1 MAMLTNN
8 NEEKVVLITGASSG
22 IGAELARQLAREAAR
37 SGRRVRL
44 ALAAR
49 RADRLE
55 TLAQELRRDH
65 GADVLV
71 QLTDVTQPA
80 QVAAL
85 IDKVRQDY
93 GRLDVLV
100 NNAGVLKM
108 EPFLDMPFGDMQ
120 YMVNVNFWGP
130 VHAIRAAAPLMAAT
144 GGGHIVQVASGVA
157 RRGLPFM
164 AVYSATKS
172 ALAGLTESL
181 RLELKTKSIAFTTV
195 YPGGVDTDM
204 PASVDPSR
212 LPPAYHDHAGL
223 RIPAARVAR
232 AIRKAM
238 RSRPLE
244 VYIPWWVR
252 GGAWLSVLF
261 PSAADFILR
270 RNYKQAV

>member
-1 MAMLTNN
+1 MFMLTKNQ
-8 NEEKVVLITGASSG
+8 EQVVLITGASSG

-37 SGRRVRL
+37 SGGRVRL

-49 RADRLE
+49 RTDRLE

-65 GADVLV
+65 GAEVLV
-71 QLTDVTQPA
+71 QPTDVTQPA

-85 IDKVRQDY
+85 IDKVRQSY

-108 EPFLDMPFGDMQ
+108 QPFLDMPAGDMQ

-130 VHAIRAAAPLMAAT
+130 VHSIRAAAPLMAAS

-164 AVYSATKS
+164 AVYSSTKS
-172 ALAGLTESL
+172 ALSGLTESL
-181 RLELKTKSIAFTTV
+181 RLELKAQGIVFTTI

-204 PASVDPSR
+204 PAAVDPSK

-232 AIRKAM
+232 AIRKALK
-238 RSRPLE
+238 SRPLE
-244 VYIPWWVR
+244 VYVPWWVR
-252 GGAWLSVLF
+252 GGAWLSVLC

>member
-1 MAMLTNN
+1 MFMLTKNQ
-8 NEEKVVLITGASSG
+8 EQVVLITGASSG

-49 RADRLE
+49 RTDRLE

-65 GADVLV
+65 GAEVLV
-71 QLTDVTQPA
+71 QPTDVTQPA

-85 IDKVRQDY
+85 IDKVRQIY

-108 EPFLDMPFGDMQ
+108 QHFLDMPAGDMQ
-120 YMVNVNFWGP
+120 YMMNVNFWGP

-181 RLELKTKSIAFTTV
+181 RLELKAQGIVFTTI

-204 PASVDPSR
+204 PASVDPST

-232 AIRKAM
+232 AIRKAL

-244 VYIPWWVR
+244 VYVPGWVR
-252 GGAWLSVLF
+252 WGAWVSVIF
-261 PSAADFILR
+261 RSAADLILR
-270 RNYKQAV
+270 RTYKQAV

>member
-1 MAMLTNN
+1 MFMLTKYQ
-8 NEEKVVLITGASSG
+8 EQVVLITGASSG

-49 RADRLE
+49 RTDRLE

-65 GADVLV
+65 GAEVLV
-71 QLTDVTQPA
+71 QPTDVTQPA

-85 IDKVRQDY
+85 IDKVRQIY

-108 EPFLDMPFGDMQ
+108 QHFLDMPAGDMQ
-120 YMVNVNFWGP
+120 YMMNVNFWGP
-130 VHAIRAAAPLMAAT
+130 VHAIRAAAPLMAAN

-181 RLELKTKSIAFTTV
+181 RLELKAQGIVFTTI

-204 PASVDPSR
+204 PASVDPST

-232 AIRKAM
+232 AIRKAL

-244 VYIPWWVR
+244 VYVPGWVR
-252 GGAWLSVLF
+252 WGAWVSVIF
-261 PSAADFILR
+261 PSAADLILR
-270 RNYKQAV
+270 RTYKQAV